1 MAAAAARRMKLDLF
15 TQVVAP
21 PRTTSAPP
29 LAQAWAVGQVL
40 SVTVVER
47 VDANTLRLAI
57 NGQNLVAHTT
67 LELPSGEQ
75 FTARVTAGGAQP
87 QLSLIP
93 TPSAESPADVVV
105 SSLGRSLPQ
114 QAPLTEVIPSLL
126 APLQAPLKGTPLPPA
141 VTVKLEALA
150 ASLPTLSQLAQP
162 AGLARGI
169 AATGT
174 QLEARLAQVVALSS
188 PNTETSRATPGI
200 PVADLKWQLL
210 ALRETVSSVLQQA
223 SHEAAPRDA
232 VKTLASPLAPL
243 PNTVATAPPL
253 DLEAPAQPNKAFS
266 SAQNLAVPAPAIAG
280 DITPETRAESLSQP
294 SLPKLLDDINAG
306 LARITTHQLN
316 TASAAQ
322 NQQIFGYFEIPVRTP
337 QGTDSVALEV
347 QSEGHQ
353 RNAAGE
359 TALLIAVEVPIEGLG
374 TLRARLALTGNRIAC
389 TTWSDTPQ
397 LRDLIAAHLRDLD
410 AALTARGFEIA
421 PSVMRQIDAPA
432 PLRVGPAH
440 LIDTQA

>member
-1 MAAAAARRMKLDLF
+1 MAAAAARRMKVDLF

-21 PRTTSAPP
+21 PRTTAAPS

-67 LELPSGEQ
+67 LELPSGGQ
-75 FTARVTAGGAQP
+75 FTARVTAGGGQP
-87 QLSLIP
+87 QLTLIP
-93 TPSAESPADVVV
+93 TPSAESPTSVVV
-105 SSLGRSLPQ
+105 SSLGRTLPQ

-126 APLQAPLKGTPLPPA
+126 APLQAPLAGTPLPPA

-188 PNTETSRATPGI
+188 PNTEIARTTPGL
-200 PVADLKWQLL
+200 PVTDLKWQLL

-223 SHEAAPRDA
+223 SNEAAPRDA
-232 VKTLASPLAPL
+232 VKILATPLAPL
-243 PNTVATAPPL
+243 PNTVANAPPGI
-253 DLEAPAQPNKAFS
+253 EAPAQPNKALS

-347 QSEGHQ
+347 QSESRQ
-353 RNAAGE
+353 RNVAGE
-359 TALLIAVEVPIEGLG
+359 TALLIAVEVPIEGIG

-389 TTWSDTPQ
+389 TAWSDTPQ
-397 LRDLIAAHLRDLD
+397 LRDLIATHLRDLD

-421 PSVMRQIDAPA
+421 PSVMRQIDAPE